1 MSENEAGIRISS
13 SGKLTT
19 KAVKERVT
27 VTVTVRALDGSGVTA
42 TCNVTVCP
50 ATTKV
55 TIGIPGG
62 GSVPKTMAYDELLV
76 LKATSTPDGADGAA
90 TVYTWKSSNKL
101 VTVKDGNVTA
111 DPKAVG
117 KTVTIT
123 ATAADGTN
131 KSASIKLKIVAPAV
145 PQA

>member
-1 MSENEAGIRISS
+1 
-13 SGKLTT
+13 
-19 KAVKERVT
+19 
-27 VTVTVRALDGSGVTA
+27 
-42 TCNVTVCP
+42 
-50 ATTKV
+50 
-55 TIGIPGG
+55 
-62 GSVPKTMAYDELLV
+62 MAYNELLV

-90 TVYTWKSSNKL
+90 TVYTWKTNNKL

-131 KSASIKLKIVAPAV
+131 KSASIKVKIVAPVV